1 MVFELKI
8 TVLWFKGSATPLA
21 TEVGSLIKKVT
32 LALRSHIRVFVNS
45 LYFGCVFSA
54 RQKTVILPNL
64 NVRPNPKLGA
74 KLVITWGNE
83 HV

>member
-1 MVFELKI
+1 MV
-8 TVLWFKGSATPLA
+8 TVHGFKGSG
-21 TEVGSLIKKVT
+21 VQGS
-32 LALRSHIRVFVNS
+32 VFVNS
-45 LYFGCVFSA
+45 LYFGCVFIA